1 MSGMEAVF
9 DPAQIAEDFE
19 TRLRL
24 APEEREKALLSA
36 RDIDPQDAIT
46 ATGYGAKEQRDLGEL
61 SDMLLK
67 RASGSGLAEAVD
79 AIRALQEQIAGLDI
93 ASLAAPKGFFASLFS
108 KGKRQYAALR
118 RDYTEISYMLD
129 RLANRIDMARL
140 TLQKEIDLLDTL
152 YEKNLACCRALEG
165 KIVAGDKAIDLAKQK
180 QTENGATGTKAFVG
194 SFSDRL
200 YQLRQSKTIGMQ
212 LAVQIRLTQY
222 NQQVVA
228 QKLKQMTEFALPLWQ
243 SQLALALNVNLQQE
257 ALGAYRSAA
266 RQAADA
272 TEQARR
278 SLKEGGKGAAREG
291 KAVLA
296 ELERLKEADID
307 LKQLLEETLVHA
319 QKTRIP

>member
-1 MSGMEAVF
+1 MEAVF

-19 TRLRL
+19 TRLQL

-129 RLANRIDMARL
+129 RLANQIDMARL
-140 TLQKEIDLLDTL
+140 TLQKEIGLLDTL

-165 KIVAGDKAIDLAKQK
+165 KIVAGEQAIDLAKRK
-180 QTENGATGTKAFVG
+180 QAENDAMGSKASVGA
-194 SFSDRL
+194 FSDRI

-278 SLKEGGKGAAREG
+278 SLKDTGKGAARAG